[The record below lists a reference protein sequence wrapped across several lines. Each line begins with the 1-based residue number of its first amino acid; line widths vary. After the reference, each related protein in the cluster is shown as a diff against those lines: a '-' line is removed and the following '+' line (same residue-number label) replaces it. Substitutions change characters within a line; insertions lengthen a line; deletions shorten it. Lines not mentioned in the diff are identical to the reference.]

1 MLKYPARNRL
11 RSLQF
16 LAHEKENV
24 FLDCRFP
31 KLAESVFADFF
42 YRPGES
48 RSADARFLPFYP
60 SYSCVRLSEPFC
72 GQTRKPPHCIISFH
86 CWGNRKGK
94 GGEQQKQIKKTLQKR
109 KTPCLGEGGTKCVFC
124 GTTVIHRTTRKI
136 NAGLLAG
143 NDAWN
148 HVHHGPVW
156 METQSNWTE
165 FEQPFFFRDQIQKAL
180 ARLGFYVSLFGVSPK
195 GLNNN
200 QKRFSALCNTHVLD
214 AFWSDGVVRRF
225 VENKTSL
232 LLTLTA
238 EKWIKGKRLR
248 PAVSLKGQR
257 NSKPLLECS
266 DVWIVPN
273 RLFSPLIAFIRAFV
287 QWIVLQFCHV
297 LATGDSQ
304 NAV

>member
-1 MLKYPARNRL
+1 MRILWNNYHPSNHSQDQCRVACRKWRLKSRPSWPSLDGNSIELNR
-11 RSLQF
+11 
-16 LAHEKENV
+16 
-24 FLDCRFP
+24 
-31 KLAESVFADFF
+31 
-42 YRPGES
+42 
-48 RSADARFLPFYP
+48 
-60 SYSCVRLSEPFC
+60 
-72 GQTRKPPHCIISFH
+72 
-86 CWGNRKGK
+86 
-94 GGEQQKQIKKTLQKR
+94 
-109 KTPCLGEGGTKCVFC
+109 
-124 GTTVIHRTTRKI
+124 
-136 NAGLLAG
+136 
-143 NDAWN
+143 
-148 HVHHGPVW
+148 VW
-156 METQSNWTE
+156 TAI
-165 FEQPFFFRDQIQKAL
+165 FFRDQIQKAL

-200 QKRFSALCNTHVLD
+200 QKRFSVLSNTHVLD